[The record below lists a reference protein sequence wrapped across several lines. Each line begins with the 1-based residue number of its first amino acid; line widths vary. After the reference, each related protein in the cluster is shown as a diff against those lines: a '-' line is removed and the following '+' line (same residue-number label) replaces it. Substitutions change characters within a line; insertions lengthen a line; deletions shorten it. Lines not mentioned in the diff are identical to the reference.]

1 MDYIKQ
7 LFSCCCSKESPAL
20 KLNFQS
26 TCCKSRSISI
36 ILTNE
41 NDIERMMS
49 LLDEIS
55 SNRCLAFDL
64 RNAGVF
70 SNANDIQ
77 KVQHIRGLQN
87 SKITEV

>member
-26 TCCKSRSISI
+26 SCCKSRAISI

-49 LLDEIS
+49 LLDEI
-55 SNRCLAFDL
+55 
-64 RNAGVF
+64 
-70 SNANDIQ
+70 Q
-77 KVQHIRGLQN
+77 KVQRIRGLQN

>member
-7 LFSCCCSKESPAL
+7 LFSCCSKEPSTL

-41 NDIERMMS
+41 NDIDRIIM
-49 LLDEIS
+49 LLD
-55 SNRCLAFDL
+55 
-64 RNAGVF
+64 
-70 SNANDIQ
+70 DIQ
-77 KVQHIRGLQN
+77 KVQRIQKLQN
-87 SKITEV
+87 SNQTKV

>member
-7 LFSCCCSKESPAL
+7 LFSCWCSKETPSL

-26 TCCKSRSISI
+26 TCCKSRAISI

-49 LLDEIS
+49 LLDEI
-55 SNRCLAFDL
+55 
-64 RNAGVF
+64 
-70 SNANDIQ
+70 Q
-77 KVQHIRGLQN
+77 KVQRLRNTSTISN
-87 SKITEV
+87 TIIAN

>member
-49 LLDEIS
+49 LLD
-55 SNRCLAFDL
+55 
-64 RNAGVF
+64 
-70 SNANDIQ
+70 DIQ
-77 KVQHIRGLQN
+77 KVQRMRGLQN